1 MIDALLLAA
10 HMVTVRPGDTLYAI
24 SPGHRWQTVCQENQI
39 RDCDLIYPGQRIK
52 VGGSWTASKIADPPP
67 PKEGDGDHDAD
78 DGYQNSPVRL
88 PERHRAAS
96 SVRSVGSG
104 TLSCYGLESLWRA
117 AGGSYGSAYIAAEI
131 AMAESGGNQYAT
143 GPAGER
149 GYWQIHPSHG
159 SLSTYNAYGNAR
171 AAIIIS
177 GNGSNWS
184 PWTTYTSGAYHGRCL
199 Q

>member
-10 HMVTVRPGDTLYAI
+10 HMVTVRPGDTLSGIAGNAW
-24 SPGHRWQTVCQENQI
+24 PKVCQENRI
-39 RDCDLIYPGQRIK
+39 PDCDLIYPGQRIK
-52 VGGSWTASKIADPPP
+52 VGGSWTASKIADPP
-67 PKEGDGDHDAD
+67 KGDGDHDAD
-78 DGYQNSPVRL
+78 DGYSNGPVQL

-96 SVRSVGSG
+96 SVRSG

-131 AMAESGGNQYAT
+131 AMAESGGRQYAT

-149 GYWQIHPSHG
+149 GYWQIHPTHG
-159 SLSTYNAYGNAR
+159 SLSTYDPYGNAR
-171 AAIIIS
+171 AAILIS